1 MNIWEILGNEY
12 RSSRNI
18 YNSSSKILLE
28 KNESFV
34 LSGIDE
40 NGMATIIKTRPSHR
54 VLGDDEIWVEYDSLV
69 GSRPTGR
76 CVMSESGNI
85 GTGCQWKEPLPA
97 FA

>member
-18 YNSSSKILLE
+18 YDNSKILLE
-28 KNESFV
+28 KNETFV

-85 GTGCQWKEPLPA
+85 GIGCMRKKDLPVLA
-97 FA
+97 